1 MQIQDAERDGAGAG
15 DGGPEDGGPDESGRH
30 REYRVEELAAEAGV
44 PVRTLRYYQER
55 RLLPAP
61 RRQGRVAL
69 YSTAHLERLRLI
81 AELLD
86 RGYRLDGIE
95 ELIAAAG
102 EGRDVTELLGF
113 EWAAA
118 TPWADR
124 NAAEMS
130 MTELAAL
137 FPGQVTPEILAEATE
152 LGHITVRGDR
162 VLINSPRLFDATVE
176 LVRAGIP
183 LASILALTW
192 ELEASFDRMA
202 FSFVQL
208 VRGHLL
214 DRLPGGRD
222 EPSADDL
229 DRLAEL
235 VGRLRPVA
243 RTVADEHFARAMDR
257 RLTKDIT
264 EIRERIRPTRR

>member
-1 MQIQDAERDGAGAG
+1 MG
-15 DGGPEDGGPDESGRH
+15 DEG

-69 YSTAHLERLRLI
+69 YNASHLDRLRLI
-81 AELLD
+81 ADLLD

-102 EGRDVTELLGF
+102 EGRDVTELLGY

-118 TPWADR
+118 TPWAERESAEVSPAELDEVFGGR
-124 NAAEMS
+124 LTPEVVAEAAE
-130 MTELAAL
+130 
-137 FPGQVTPEILAEATE
+137 
-152 LGHITVRGDR
+152 LGYITVDGDR
-162 VLINSPRLFDATVE
+162 VVINSPRLFDAAVQ
-176 LVRAGIP
+176 LARAGIP
-183 LASILALTW
+183 LRSILAMSW
-192 ELEASFDRMA
+192 ELEAAFDRMA
-202 FSFVQL
+202 FGFVQL
-208 VRGHLL
+208 VRGG
-214 DRLPGGRD
+214 LPVHRAGDPSPD
-222 EPSADDL
+222 EL

-235 VGRLRPVA
+235 VRRLRPIA

-257 RLTKDIT
+257 RLSKDIS
-264 EIRERIRPTRR
+264 EIKQHIRPTRR

>member
-1 MQIQDAERDGAGAG
+1 MGEEG
-15 DGGPEDGGPDESGRH
+15 

-69 YSTAHLERLRLI
+69 YNASHLGRLRLI
-81 AELLD
+81 GELLD

-95 ELIAAAG
+95 ELLAAAD
-102 EGRDVTELLGF
+102 EGRDVTELLGY

-118 TPWADR
+118 TPWAER
-124 NAAEMS
+124 ASAEVSAA
-130 MTELAAL
+130 ELAAMFDGRL
-137 FPGQVTPEILAEATE
+137 TPEIIAEAAE
-152 LGHITVRGDR
+152 LGYITLLDGER
-162 VLINSPRLFDATVE
+162 VVIHSPRLFDAAVQLVE
-176 LVRAGIP
+176 AGFP
-183 LASILALTW
+183 LRSILALSW
-192 ELEASFDRMA
+192 ELEAAFDRMA
-202 FSFVQL
+202 FGFVQL
-208 VRGHLL
+208 VRGQLL
-214 DRLPGGRD
+214 DRRAGDPTPD
-222 EPSADDL
+222 EL

-235 VGRLRPVA
+235 VGRLRPIA

-257 RLTKDIT
+257 RLTKDIS

>member
-1 MQIQDAERDGAGAG
+1 MA
-15 DGGPEDGGPDESGRH
+15 DEG

-69 YSTAHLERLRLI
+69 YNASHLGRLRLI

-95 ELIAAAG
+95 ELLAAAG
-102 EGRDVTELLGF
+102 EGRDVTELLGY

-118 TPWADR
+118 TPWAER
-124 NAAEMS
+124 ASAEVSAA
-130 MTELAAL
+130 ELAAMFDGRL
-137 FPGQVTPEILAEATE
+137 TPEIIAEAAE
-152 LGHITVRGDR
+152 LGYITVRDGGR
-162 VLINSPRLFDATVE
+162 VVIHSPRLLDAAVQ
-176 LVRAGIP
+176 LARAGIP
-183 LASILALTW
+183 LRSILAMSW
-192 ELEASFDRMA
+192 ELEAAFDRMA
-202 FSFVQL
+202 FGFVQL
-208 VRGHLL
+208 VRGELL
-214 DRLPGGRD
+214 DRGAGDPTPEG
-222 EPSADDL
+222 L

-235 VGRLRPVA
+235 VGRLRPIA

-257 RLTKDIT
+257 RLTKDIS
-264 EIRERIRPTRR
+264 EIRQRIRPTRR

>member
-1 MQIQDAERDGAGAG
+1 MD
-15 DGGPEDGGPDESGRH
+15 EDGRD
-30 REYRVEELAAEAGV
+30 REYRVEELAAEAGI

-61 RRQGRVAL
+61 RRQGRVAV
-69 YSTAHLERLRLI
+69 YSASHLDRLRLI

-95 ELIAAAG
+95 ELLAAAG
-102 EGRDVTELLGF
+102 QRRDVTELLGF

-118 TPWADR
+118 ARWSDQESAT
-124 NAAEMS
+124 MS
-130 MTELAAL
+130 LDELSEL
-137 FPGQVTPEILAEATE
+137 LGGQLTPEILAEAAE
-152 LGHITVRGDR
+152 LGYLTPRDGDI
-162 VLINSPRLFDATVE
+162 VINSPRLLDATVR

-183 LASILALTW
+183 LRAIIAVTW
-192 ELEASFDRMA
+192 ELEAAFDRMA

-214 DRLPGGRD
+214 DRLGD
-222 EPSADDL
+222 EPSPDDL

-235 VGRLRPVA
+235 VGTLRPVA
-243 RTVADEHFARAMDR
+243 RTVADEHFGRAMDR
-257 RLTKDIT
+257 RLSKDVA
-264 EIRERIRPTRR
+264 EIRARIRPTRR